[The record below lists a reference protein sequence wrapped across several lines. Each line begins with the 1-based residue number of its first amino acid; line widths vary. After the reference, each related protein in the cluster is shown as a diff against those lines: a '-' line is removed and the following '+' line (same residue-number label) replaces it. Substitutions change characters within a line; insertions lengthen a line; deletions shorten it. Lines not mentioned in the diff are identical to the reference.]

1 MFLKKYTLLLSLA
14 VILMSQNAC
23 REDYLNPSAAS
34 EQQVINS
41 PDGLIALANGL
52 QSRYTSGR
60 LGAIYNAVAG
70 GGLTTREFR
79 VLNAGNVDEIALEA
93 GLANVTNQNSIVR
106 QLWTSCLIVNANADI
121 ILANADKTGDA
132 GTKSGVVAYAAIFKA
147 LSLGTLAQFF
157 EQAPLKAGE
166 NAAFVPRAQ
175 LLKEAV
181 TQLEAAVAQV
191 ASAPVSSK
199 FALSIVT
206 GIDIPNTLQA
216 LIARY
221 SLFAGDYTK
230 ALEAAGKVD
239 LSKRSFFAFDDNTRN
254 PIFETAFS
262 NRNVIEPVSATL
274 GLPTALA
281 PDPADKRIPFY
292 VRTTPGATQNLGTGF
307 ATANNAPLPVY
318 LPGEILLIRAEALI
332 RSISSGGAPTNVNSA
347 IAELNK
353 VLTKT
358 AATDA
363 WGLGAAL
370 PPYAGPVMAN
380 DVLTEIYRN
389 RAIEL
394 AYSGFRL
401 EDSRRF
407 GRSGPSVTGERN
419 RNFFPYPR
427 TERDNNTNTPVTD
440 PD

>member
-1 MFLKKYTLLLSLA
+1 MKKYKL
-14 VILMSQNAC
+14 ILGLITILISQNAC
-23 REDYLNPSAAS
+23 REEYLNPSAAS

-60 LGAIYNAVAG
+60 LGAIYNAVAA

-106 QLWTSCLIVNANADI
+106 QLWTSCLITNANADI
-121 ILANADKTGDA
+121 ILANADKITEA
-132 GTKSGVVAYAAIFKA
+132 GTRSGVVAYAAIFKA

-157 EQAPLKAGE
+157 EQAPIKAGE

-181 TQLEAAVAQV
+181 TQLEAVATLV
-191 ASAPVSSK
+191 ASTPLSDKFKLNIAP
-199 FALSIVT
+199 
-206 GIDIPNTLQA
+206 GIDIPNTIQA

-239 LSKRSFFAFDDNTRN
+239 LTKRSFFSFDDNTRN

-274 GLPTALA
+274 GLPAGLT

-292 VRTTPGATQNLGTGF
+292 VRTAPGTTQNLGAGF
-307 ATANNAPLPVY
+307 ATANTAPIPVY
-318 LPGEILLIRAEALI
+318 LPGEMLLIRAEALI
-332 RSISSGGAPTNVNSA
+332 RSIATGGSPNNVDRA
-347 IAELNK
+347 IDELNK
-353 VLTKT
+353 VLTKKP
-358 AATDA
+358 AADV
-363 WGLGAAL
+363 WGVGADL
-370 PPYAGPVMAN
+370 PAYPGPAQAAN
-380 DVLTEIYRN
+380 VLTEIYRN

-419 RNFFPYPR
+419 RNFMPYPR
-427 TERDNNTNTPVTD
+427 TERDNNTNTPLKD